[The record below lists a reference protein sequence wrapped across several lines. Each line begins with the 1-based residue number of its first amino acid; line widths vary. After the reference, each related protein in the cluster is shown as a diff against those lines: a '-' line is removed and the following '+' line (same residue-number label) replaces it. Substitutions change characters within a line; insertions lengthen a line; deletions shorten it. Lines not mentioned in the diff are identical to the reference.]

1 MFHISVKPSR
11 YHSLKK
17 CKSTP
22 CMLMKWK
29 SYIKAD
35 SSIIWSRMCGGA
47 NQYIFMVEGGGEKLI
62 SRFLLVSCLF
72 KLNFETEEEI
82 ALVWS
87 FLDQIPYG

>member
-1 MFHISVKPSR
+1 
-11 YHSLKK
+11 
-17 CKSTP
+17 
-22 CMLMKWK
+22 MKWK